1 VKNYWKTALFF
12 CVLWFTPAWSVLAQ
26 SHSPAL
32 SLRSTTPS
40 AQAATLR
47 LLNRDIATL
56 RAVLGGLAPQ
66 ERVERARQRFNN
78 LPDGAIDL
86 PIKAAPY
93 EFEQSRGVQFM
104 FGDHKLFVLLE
115 ADMDVESQQTL
126 ENLTPRVLT
135 RLHELRSAW
144 HATRDRLLL
153 LQGLLKTSMASVVLG
168 LFLWGLARITR
179 RTALSLEAWRDR
191 IAANSPDVDWRELL
205 ARLVV
210 GSIHLLQ
217 WLVILLVLYYWLHFV
232 LSSFFI
238 TQPLAIALGEWFWQQ
253 LTWVAS
259 GILHSIPSFMTVIIV
274 LVLTRAV
281 TDVLGYFF
289 NAVQHRRLEVPF
301 LHPETITATRRIAIF
316 IVWGLGI
323 AIAYPHLPGSDSEA
337 FKGLSVLFGI
347 MVTLGSAGLVT
358 QAMSG
363 LVVIYARALRKGD
376 FVQVNGV
383 QGVVTEIASLAT
395 KIINVHNEEIT
406 IPNAVLV
413 SSPIHNYSKTGIMSL
428 TTSVTIGYDTPWRQ
442 VHAML
447 LEAAAQTPGV
457 CQQPAPRVYQRSL
470 SDFYIEYELFVALE
484 RSAPRVAIQ
493 SVLHGS
499 IQDTFNAHGV
509 QIMSP
514 HFEMQPEGKV
524 MVPKQ
529 DWYKAPAPPLFHQQI
544 NTTQET

>member
-1 VKNYWKTALFF
+1 MKKNWVAAL
-12 CVLWFTPAWSVLAQ
+12 LAWAFLLGSVGSVLAQ
-26 SHSPAL
+26 EQQAAL
-32 SLRSTTPS
+32 SLRSTEVGNNTVQP
-40 AQAATLR
+40 ATLR

-56 RAVLGGLAPQ
+56 RSPLGGLTPQ
-66 ERVERARQRFNN
+66 ERVERARQRFHN
-78 LPDGAIDL
+78 LPDGAVDL
-86 PIKAAPY
+86 PIQTMPF
-93 EFEQSRGVQFM
+93 EFEQTPGVQFM
-104 FGDHKLFVLLE
+104 FGDYKLFVLLE
-115 ADMDVESQQTL
+115 SDLDVESQQTL
-126 ENLTPRVLT
+126 ENLPPQILT

-144 HATRDRLLL
+144 HAARDRPLL
-153 LQGLLKTSMASVVLG
+153 LQGLLKTGIASVVLG

-179 RTALSLEAWRDR
+179 RTVRWLEGWRDR
-191 IAANSPDVDWRELL
+191 IAASSPDVDWRELL

-210 GSIHLLQ
+210 GSMQLLQ
-217 WLVILLVLYYWLHFV
+217 WLVILLVLYSWVHFV
-232 LSSFFI
+232 LSSFLI
-238 TQPLAIALGEWFWQQ
+238 TQPLAQALGEWFWEQ
-253 LTWVAS
+253 LRWV
-259 GILHSIPSFMTVIIV
+259 GGGVLNSIPNLMTVAIV

-289 NAVQHRRLEVPF
+289 NAVHRGRLQLPF
-301 LHPETITATRRIAIF
+301 LHPETTTATRRITIF
-316 IVWGLGI
+316 VVWGLGI
-323 AIAYPHLPGSDSEA
+323 AIAYPYLPGSNSEA

-395 KIINVHNEEIT
+395 KIVNVHNEEIT

-413 SSPIHNYSKTGIMSL
+413 SSPIHNYSKTGITSL

-447 LEAAAQTPGV
+447 LEAAAKTPGIR
-457 CQQPAPRVYQRSL
+457 QQPAPRVYQRSL
-470 SDFYIEYELFVALE
+470 SDFYVEYELFVTVE
-484 RSAPRVAIQ
+484 RSASRVTIQ
-493 SVLHGS
+493 SSLHAC
-499 IQDTFNAHGV
+499 IQDTFNEHGV

-524 MVPKQ
+524 VVAKT
-529 DWYKAPAPPLFHQQI
+529 DWYKTPARAP
-544 NTTQET
+544 TSSGD

>member
-1 VKNYWKTALFF
+1 MKKYWQAALLCWLLF
-12 CVLWFTPAWSVLAQ
+12 VTSVGSVFAQ
-26 SHSPAL
+26 GNNFSL
-32 SLRSTTPS
+32 SLQSASETTGAAAP
-40 AQAATLR
+40 ATLR

-56 RAVLGGLAPQ
+56 RAPLGGLTPQ
-66 ERVERARQRFNN
+66 ERVERARQRFHN
-78 LPDGAIDL
+78 LPDGAVDL
-86 PIKAAPY
+86 QIKAVPF
-93 EFEQSRGVQFM
+93 EFEQTPGIQFM
-104 FGDHKLFVLLE
+104 FGEYKLFVLLE
-115 ADMDVESQQTL
+115 ADLDVESQQTL
-126 ENLTPRVLT
+126 ENLTPETLR
-135 RLHELRSAW
+135 RLQELRSAW
-144 HATRDRLLL
+144 HASRDRPLL
-153 LQGLLKTSMASVVLG
+153 LQGLLKTVIASVVLG

-179 RTALSLEAWRDR
+179 RVVGWLEGWRDR
-191 IAANSPDVDWRELL
+191 IAVSSPDVDWRELL

-210 GSIHLLQ
+210 GSMQLLQ
-217 WLVILLVLYYWLHFV
+217 WLVILLVLYSWVHFV
-232 LSSFFI
+232 LSSFLI
-238 TQPLAIALGEWFWQQ
+238 TQPLAQALGEWFWEQ
-253 LTWVAS
+253 LRWVGS
-259 GILHSIPSFMTVIIV
+259 GVLHSIPSLMTVIIV

-289 NAVQHRRLEVPF
+289 NAVQRGRLQLPF
-301 LHPETITATRRIAIF
+301 LHPETTTATRRITIF

-323 AIAYPHLPGSDSEA
+323 AIAYPYLPGSNSEA

-395 KIINVHNEEIT
+395 KIVNVHNEEIT

-413 SSPIHNYSKTGIMSL
+413 SSPIHNFSKTGITSL

-447 LEAAAQTPGV
+447 LEAAAKTPGV
-457 CQQPAPRVYQRSL
+457 LSQPAPRVYQRSL
-470 SDFYIEYELFVALE
+470 SDFYIEYELFVAIDRTAARTAL
-484 RSAPRVAIQ
+484 Q
-493 SVLHGS
+493 STLHAC
-499 IQDTFNAHGV
+499 IQDAFNEHGV

-524 MVPKQ
+524 VVAKT
-529 DWYKAPAPPLFHQQI
+529 DWYKTPARAP
-544 NTTQET
+544 TSSGD